1 MKKQI
6 EQNLLTL
13 SSRPGVYLMKNK
25 QGEIIYI
32 GKAKNLKNRVS
43 QYFLRP
49 QSGRVAAMVFNVSD
63 FETILTK
70 NEKEAFILE
79 MNLIK
84 EHYPRYNI
92 LLKDDK
98 HYPYIALRKTKS
110 PVLKIT
116 RNDFDQNFFYFGPF
130 PTSTYAYEI
139 INLLNK
145 IFPLQKCNVLP
156 KIPCL
161 YYHLGQCL
169 APCINEIDEETHRHI
184 YEQIKSFLSGNNLDV
199 YQQIETRMLE
209 ASNKQEYEKA
219 HDYKKTL
226 LAIKH
231 LNERQTMEVQ
241 DRLDRDIFAYTTREG
256 YLALALLTFR
266 RGLLLGKEV
275 FVVPQFGHD
284 LDLVSNLI
292 LQYYQTHS
300 LPNEIIANI
309 YGLKNR
315 IEAIYDVKVYKK
327 SRGPFYELVETAST
341 NARQGLDE
349 HFMSARLSDD
359 HFKTL
364 TKLGELLKIESPL
377 YIELFDHS
385 HISGT
390 SQVSAMVAFI
400 NGEPS
405 KKLYRRFHLSEEI
418 KGNDLEATKEVIY
431 RRYKRLVDQK
441 LKQPNLILVDGGVQQ
456 VKAALESLEKL
467 QLKIPVFGL
476 YKNNRHQTEGIVNHL
491 DEKFPIKHKP
501 LFFLVTRMQDEV
513 HRFALAFHQ
522 KTRRKKMTTSIL
534 DNIEGLGAKRQQILL
549 RQYPSINELKKAT
562 LLELEQ
568 LLPKKV
574 AQNVYDKLQKDFVNN

>member
-6 EQNLLTL
+6 EQSLLTL
-13 SSRPGVYLMKNK
+13 SQKPGVYLMKNK
-25 QGEIIYI
+25 LGEIIYI

-49 QSGRVAAMVFNVSD
+49 QAGRVAAMVFEVED
-63 FETILTK
+63 FATIITK

-84 EHYPRYNI
+84 EHYPRFNI

-98 HYPYIALRKTKS
+98 HYPYIALRKKKS

-116 RNDFDQNFFYFGPF
+116 RNDLDKNFFYFGPF
-130 PTSTYAYEI
+130 PTSTHAYEI

-145 IFPLQKCNVLP
+145 IFPLQKCKVLP

-169 APCINEIDEETHRHI
+169 APCINEIDEETHRLI
-184 YEQIKSFLSGNNLDV
+184 YEQIKAFLSGDNLDV
-199 YQQIETRMLE
+199 YHQIEEKMLQ
-209 ASNKQEYEKA
+209 ASENQEYEKA

-226 LAIKH
+226 FAIKH
-231 LNERQTMEVQ
+231 LNEQQKVEVQ
-241 DRLDRDIFAYTTREG
+241 DRLDRDIFAYTIREG

-275 FVVPQFGHD
+275 FVVPQFGRD
-284 LDLVSNLI
+284 IDLVGSLI

-300 LPNEIIANI
+300 LPHEIIVNI
-309 YGLKNR
+309 ASLKR
-315 IEAIYDVKVYKK
+315 VIEAVYDVKVLTK
-327 SRGPFYELVETAST
+327 SHGTFYDLVEMAST

-359 HFKTL
+359 HLKTL
-364 TKLGELLKIESPL
+364 SLLGDLLKIETPF
-377 YIELFDHS
+377 YIELFDNS
-385 HISGT
+385 HLQGT

-405 KKLYRRFHLSEEI
+405 KKLYRRFHLEDAK
-418 KGNDLEATKEVIY
+418 KGDDLTSIKEVVY
-431 RRYKRLVDQK
+431 RRYKRLKDQK
-441 LKQPNLILVDGGVQQ
+441 LKMPHLILVDGGLQQ
-456 VKAALESLEKL
+456 VKAAQESLNKL
-467 QLKIPVFGL
+467 SLKIPCFGL
-476 YKNNRHQTEGIVNHL
+476 YKNKRHQTEGIISDKDQIFKIDN
-491 DEKFPIKHKP
+491 KP
-501 LFFLVTRMQDEV
+501 LFFLLTRMQDEV

-522 KTRRKKMTTSIL
+522 QTRTKKMKRSIL
-534 DNIEGLGAKRQQILL
+534 DNIEGLGPKRQALLL
-549 RQYPSINELKKAT
+549 RTYPSLNELKKVS
-562 LLELEQ
+562 LFELEQ
-568 LLPKKV
+568 LLPKSV
-574 AQNVYDKLQKDFVNN
+574 AKNVFDKLKEVNNL